1 MLPMR
6 VCGEPDSGFHK
17 LSLQRAPP
25 SNSSLTA
32 MTKDLA
38 KIDDISRYLSY
49 ILRHEPEAIGL
60 HLDTEGWADIDSL
73 IACANRHGQP
83 IDKAIVHA
91 VVETNKKKRFAISDD
106 CRRIRAVQGH
116 STSTVQRT
124 FPEMV
129 PPEVLYHGTATRFL
143 ESIREQGLKAGSRHH
158 VHLSLDISTA
168 IAVGRRY
175 GKPVVLEIQ
184 ASKMS
189 RNGFKFFRAEN
200 DVWLTDAVPPQFIN
214 IID

>member
-1 MLPMR
+1 MR

-116 STSTVQRT
+116 STS
-124 FPEMV
+124 
-129 PPEVLYHGTATRFL
+129 
-143 ESIREQGLKAGSRHH
+143 IREQGLKAGSRHH

-168 IAVGRRY
+168 IAVGKRY

>member
-1 MLPMR
+1 LIHLDRYATRNLSGVRSRCSRSTINHNLVHSILLPS
-6 VCGEPDSGFHK
+6 EPHSGF
-17 LSLQRAPP
+17 
-25 SNSSLTA
+25 
-32 MTKDLA
+32 
-38 KIDDISRYLSY
+38 
-49 ILRHEPEAIGL
+49 

-73 IACANRHGQP
+73 TACAKRHGQP

-116 STSTVQRT
+116 STS
-124 FPEMV
+124 
-129 PPEVLYHGTATRFL
+129 
-143 ESIREQGLKAGSRHH
+143 IREQGLKAGSRHH

-168 IAVGRRY
+168 IAVGKRY